1 MSLTVEPGALD
12 GLFTLRR
19 TVRSDARG
27 SFARLYEAE
36 TLRDLCGITKPVVH
50 INRSVT
56 TGPGTVRGL
65 HYQSAPHEEIKII
78 TCLAGTVFDVAVDIR
93 PGSPTY
99 LRHQAV
105 ELSAAEP
112 VAFVIGEGFAHGFQV
127 LSDSAELLYLHTAG
141 YAPDAEGRLN
151 PTDPRIGI
159 AWPLA
164 VSGLSEK
171 DRGAAMLADDAV
183 AGKPDA

>member
-1 MSLTVEPGALD
+1 MSLTVAPGSLE

-19 TVRSDARG
+19 TVRTDPRG
-27 SFARLYEAE
+27 SFARLYEAD
-36 TLRDLCGITKPVVH
+36 TLREHCGIEKPVVH

-56 TGPGTVRGL
+56 SGPGTVRGL
-65 HYQSAPHEEIKII
+65 HFQLPPYEEIKIV
-78 TCLAGTVFDVAVDIR
+78 TCLSGTVFDVAVDIR

-105 ELSAAEP
+105 ELSGDEP

-127 LSDSAELLYLHTAG
+127 LSDCAELLYLHTAG

-151 PTDPRIGI
+151 VADPRIGI
-159 AWPLA
+159 SWPLP
-164 VSGLSEK
+164 VSGLSDQ
-171 DRGAAMLADDAV
+171 DRSAAMLADDAGPGS
-183 AGKPDA
+183 AET

>member
-1 MSLTVEPGALD
+1 MSLAIEPGVLK

-19 TVRSDARG
+19 TVRTDPRG

-36 TLRDLCGITKPVVH
+36 TLREYCGIEKPIVH

-65 HYQSAPHEEIKII
+65 HFQLPPHEEIKIV

-93 PGSPTY
+93 RGSPTY
-99 LRHQAV
+99 LQHQTV
-105 ELSAAEP
+105 ELSGDEP

-127 LSDSAELLYLHTAG
+127 LSDRAELLYLHTAG
-141 YAPDAEGRLN
+141 YAPEAEGRLN
-151 PTDPRIGI
+151 VADPQIGI
-159 AWPLA
+159 SWPLTI
-164 VSGLSEK
+164 SGLSDR
-171 DRGAAMLADDAV
+171 DRGAAMLSDDA
-183 AGKPDA
+183 GPGSPEP